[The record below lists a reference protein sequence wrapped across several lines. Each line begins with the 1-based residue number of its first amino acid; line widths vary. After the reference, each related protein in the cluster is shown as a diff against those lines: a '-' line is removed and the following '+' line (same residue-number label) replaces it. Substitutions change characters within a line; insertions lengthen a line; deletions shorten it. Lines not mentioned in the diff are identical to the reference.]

1 MSNKCI
7 IELVNIF
14 EYILDSLKRKSNYYK
29 INSNKADEIEVNE
42 AKTKLDSIN
51 NIIDKL
57 EKEKDIFALL
67 EIDKFLLQK
76 NSKDLFSTYDTK
88 VYDHIL
94 KLVGLYSDQI
104 SKDIGLE
111 ISSMNIDVIL
121 SNPLIKK
128 VIYYLDSTRER
139 LFNYILNYKI
149 INEELPYVIE
159 TLRNLKE
166 NEPISREIIKY
177 IEKVIDDVG
186 DEISSFDKLE
196 IQMLIMEYNT
206 LVFENKF
213 SLIKKNVSYQLNKT
227 KIKNLFAD
235 FGYNFAEFENYSDEI
250 ITYSNYS
257 ELEKILSFFNEKDLP
272 IDEKSI
278 YVLIHSNYSNLVN
291 IYNVV
296 GDSKKDLLE
305 IIEKTPSAFIN
316 GDSDLARDSSET
328 ILKKIKRKKNN
339 GSYEDFISNVKLL
352 DSLGFK
358 FSDYYTLYPTVYTFN
373 HMKLSKNIID
383 LKKYGYDLSLVDKK
397 EFNLSCLKA
406 PSLLDTIDQ
415 SIELECLDYF
425 LNNTSRFILGPSA
438 LLFYR
443 LYYVKKYNL
452 IHSDEPIS
460 IYSSRNG
467 EKRKLRSLITV
478 SSNNTLG
485 VDNKN
490 KVQKTNTIKPVITE
504 ADDQISEFLHDHDT
518 YINETVINDPLI
530 KKLDKLALNPEKD
543 YIYNFGN
550 KRISRFKVLRIYGS
564 IKNKFSMDSSSL
576 LLYAICYN
584 SIINEEEYNL
594 IKNYVLSLSYE
605 KGRK

>member
-1 MSNKCI
+1 MSNKYI
-7 IELVNIF
+7 IELVSIF
-14 EYILDSLKRKSNYYK
+14 EYILESLKGKSNYYK
-29 INSNKADEIEVNE
+29 TNSNKTNEIEVNE
-42 AKTKLDSIN
+42 AKSKLDSIN
-51 NIIDKL
+51 NIIDRL

-67 EIDKFLLQK
+67 EIDKFLPQK
-76 NSKDLFSTYDTK
+76 EFFTSYDTI

-94 KLVGLYSDQI
+94 KLVDLYFDKT
-104 SKDIGLE
+104 SKEIGLE
-111 ISSMNIDVIL
+111 MSSTNIDVIL
-121 SNPLIKK
+121 NNPLIKK
-128 VIYYLDSTRER
+128 AIYYLDSTRER
-139 LFNYILNYKI
+139 LFDYILNYKI
-149 INEELPYVIE
+149 INEELPFVIE
-159 TLRNLKE
+159 TLRNLNE
-166 NEPISREIIKY
+166 NEPISKEIIKY
-177 IEKVIDDVG
+177 IEKVIDEVS
-186 DEISSFDKLE
+186 DEISNFDKLE

-213 SLIKKNVSYQLNKT
+213 SLIKKNVSDQLNKT
-227 KIKNLFAD
+227 KIKNLFSD
-235 FGYNFAEFENYSDEI
+235 FGYNFAEFENYSSEI

-257 ELEKILSFFNEKDLP
+257 ELEKILSFFSEKNLP

-291 IYNVV
+291 IYNAV
-296 GDSKKDLLE
+296 GGSKKGLLE

-316 GDSDLARDSSET
+316 SDADLAKNSNET

-339 GSYEDFISNVKLL
+339 GSYEDFISNVKTL
-352 DSLGFK
+352 DRLGFK
-358 FSDYYTLYPTVYTFN
+358 FSDYYAIYPTVYTSN
-373 HMKLSKNIID
+373 HVRLEKNIID

-397 EFNLSCLKA
+397 EFNLSCLKSS
-406 PSLLDTIDQ
+406 SLLDTIDQ

-425 LNNTSRFILGPSA
+425 LNNTSRLTLGPSA
-438 LLFYR
+438 LIFYR

-460 IYSSRNG
+460 IYSNRNG

-478 SSNNTLG
+478 SSNNTLE

-490 KVQKTNTIKPVITE
+490 KIQKTNTIKPVITE
-504 ADDQISEFLHDHDT
+504 VDNQISEFLHDHDT
-518 YINETVINDPLI
+518 YIDEAVVNDPLI

-564 IKNKFSMDSSSL
+564 IKNKFSIDSSSL

-594 IKNYVLSLSYE
+594 IKNYVISLSYE

>member
-373 HMKLSKNIID
+373 HMRLSKNIID

-490 KVQKTNTIKPVITE
+490 KVQKTDTIKPVITE

-564 IKNKFSMDSSSL
+564 IKNKFSIDSSSL